1 MKWIRKLLFP
11 FSLLYAGVMM
21 VRNAFYNWGWF
32 KSKSYD
38 IPLICVGNLSMGGT
52 GKSPMI
58 EYLVSLLEN
67 ERRVAVLSR
76 GYKRKTKGFQEV
88 LLESTVAQ
96 VGDEPLQIKRKF
108 PNIQVAV
115 CEDRQSGIERLK
127 ESVDVI
133 LLDDAFQHR
142 KVNPSFSILLTSF
155 NQLYIDDCVV
165 PAGNLREPRL
175 GAKRADIV
183 VVTKCP
189 ENLSD
194 STMKS
199 IKKRLKLQLRQQIFF
214 SKIGYALEIKS
225 SSETQPLSFLKNR
238 TFTLVTG
245 IANPI
250 PLVSFL
256 KQQGLTFTHKS
267 YGDHHNFTTAEISS
281 LEEEELL
288 LTTEKDFMRLQP
300 SLGKKQ
306 LFYLP
311 ITTEFLYQGQN
322 QFDEIIRNS
331 LRST

>member
-38 IPLICVGNLSMGGT
+38 IPLVCVGNLSMGGT

-58 EYLVSLLEN
+58 EYLVSLLKN
-67 ERRVAVLSR
+67 DRQIAVLSR
-76 GYKRKTKGFQEV
+76 GYKRKTKGFREV
-88 LLESTVAQ
+88 LIESTVAQ
-96 VGDEPLQIKRKF
+96 VGDEPLQIKKKF
-108 PNIQVAV
+108 PNIHVAV
-115 CEDRQSGIERLK
+115 CEDRQSGIERLMK
-127 ESVDVI
+127 SVDVI

-142 KVNPSFSILLTSF
+142 KVNPSFSILLTSYDHI
-155 NQLYIDDCVV
+155 YIDDCVV
-165 PAGNLREPRL
+165 PAGNLREPRS
-175 GAKRADIV
+175 GAKRADVV

-199 IKKRLKLQLRQQIFF
+199 IKKRLKLQLQQQVFF

-225 SSETQPLSFLKNR
+225 SSETQPLGFLKDK

-245 IANPI
+245 IANPN

-256 KQQGLTFTHKS
+256 KQQGLTFTHKT
-267 YGDHHNFTTAEISS
+267 YGDHHNFTAAEIAT

-300 SLGKKQ
+300 SLGDKQ

-311 ITTEFLYQGQN
+311 ITTAFLDQGKDR
-322 QFDEIIRNS
+322 FDAIIRNA
-331 LRST
+331 LGLA